1 MVRGQAP
8 IPETISRFRIE
19 AVLGRGGMGEV
30 YKAVDPTLQR
40 TVAVKTVRPD
50 IDRPEYL
57 ERMMREAQACAR
69 LSHPNIVTIFE
80 AGQADGVVYIAMEFL
95 QGENLAEVLENRALP
110 FDEKIRILTKVLD
123 ALQHAHN
130 LDIVHRDIKPANIHM
145 QADGTIKLMDFGL
158 ARMLTADTLTASG
171 SVMGTPHYA
180 SPEQLRGETV
190 DRRSDIYSTGVMA
203 YEMLAGRRPFEPDN
217 DSISSVIIKVISEA
231 PRPMNTDICRLLP
244 EIENIVLKSMSKGRD
259 ERYQSADEMRRALTG
274 FLDSSR
280 AQLSA
285 IDSSGGA
292 TVVFAAPGSNAA
304 GTTQD
309 VIPTLM
315 SAQRPSSPPPFQSQ
329 PLSQSQPPLPS
340 QPPVQS
346 QSPVQSPSQSAPQ
359 PPPQSKTT
367 WWWAGGAAAAA
378 VVGAV
383 LVLGRPAAIVDDAPP
398 PNAPTEAAA
407 AATPT
412 PAPAPTNAPATPA
425 ATNGA
430 PAPPAVD
437 PAAKPSAP
445 DTRVAAKAD
454 PAAPPI
460 AVATK
465 PVETGAIVPVSTGS
479 AKAMFASTATNA
491 APGLRF
497 RMILEGPDGKA
508 TDVDPARDFHT
519 GDRIKFAFESN
530 VDGYLYVAQQGTSGN
545 WTVLFPHPD
554 INGGRNEVK
563 RFEEHEVP
571 NDNYFTMAG
580 NPGQEQI
587 FVFLS
592 REPMST
598 LPGFDR
604 PVKAFERGS
613 PTLVATLASSIQS
626 RDLVLEK
633 DRASGGK
640 SPQATYIVNK
650 AELGKAVTANFTLA
664 HKP

>member
-30 YKAVDPTLQR
+30 YKALDPTLQR
-40 TVAVKTVRPD
+40 IVAVKTVRPD

-69 LSHPNIVTIFE
+69 LSHPNIVTVFE
-80 AGQADGVVYIAMEFL
+80 AGQAEGVVYIAMEFL
-95 QGENLAEVLENRALP
+95 QGENLAEVLEKRVLP
-110 FDEKIRILTKVLD
+110 VEEKIRILTKVLD

-130 LDIVHRDIKPANIHM
+130 LDIVHRDIKPSNIHV

-171 SVMGTPHYA
+171 NVLGTPHYA
-180 SPEQLRGETV
+180 SPEQLKGQTI

-203 YEMLAGRRPFEPDN
+203 YEMLSGRRPFEPDN

-231 PRPMNTDICRLLP
+231 PRPMDTDVSRMLP
-244 EIENIVLKSMSKGRD
+244 EIETIVSMAMAKAPED
-259 ERYQSADEMRRALTG
+259 RYQSADEMRRALSG

-280 AQLSA
+280 EQLSS
-285 IDSSGGA
+285 IDPSAGA
-292 TVVFAAPGSNAA
+292 TVLMPVTGSGAARSGAPKPSAA
-304 GTTQD
+304 STSQD
-309 VIPTLM
+309 FVPTM
-315 SAQRPSSPPPFQSQ
+315 VESQAPPP
-329 PLSQSQPPLPS
+329 
-340 QPPVQS
+340 
-346 QSPVQSPSQSAPQ
+346 PQ
-359 PPPQSKTT
+359 PPSQAK

-378 VVGAV
+378 VVGTV
-383 LVLGRPAAIVDDAPP
+383 LVLGRPAVIAE
-398 PNAPTEAAA
+398 NAPSPIIPAETTA

-412 PAPAPTNAPATPA
+412 PAPANPPA
-425 ATNGA
+425 AANGA
-430 PAPPAVD
+430 VPPADVGAKPSGPDTRAAAKTD
-437 PAAKPSAP
+437 PAAAP
-445 DTRVAAKAD
+445 MAA
-454 PAAPPI
+454 
-460 AVATK
+460 VTK
-465 PVETGAIVPVSTGS
+465 PVDTGAIVPVSTGG
-479 AKAMFASTATNA
+479 AKAMFASTATNV

-545 WTVLFPHPD
+545 WTVLFPNPE
-554 INGGRNEVK
+554 INGGRNQVK

-571 NDNYFTMAG
+571 NDTYFRLEG

-592 REPMST
+592 REPMKT
-598 LPGFDR
+598 LPGFDQ
-604 PVKAFERGS
+604 PVKGFERSS

-640 SPQATYIVNK
+640 GPQATYIVNK
-650 AELGKAVTANFTLA
+650 AELGKAVTASFALN
-664 HKP
+664 HRP